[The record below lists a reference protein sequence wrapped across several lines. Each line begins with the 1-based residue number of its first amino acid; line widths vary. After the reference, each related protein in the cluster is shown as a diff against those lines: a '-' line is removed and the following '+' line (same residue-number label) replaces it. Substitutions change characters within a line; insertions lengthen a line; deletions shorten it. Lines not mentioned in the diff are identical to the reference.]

1 MKRVSLFLVVFAV
14 VAASFA
20 GCKKEEDKFGFVKIV
35 NSSTVRA
42 DGGIGEY
49 DNTDKMEV
57 FLGLAPGSEQLFEL
71 KAGKQ
76 YVVVAW
82 EEDVTA
88 NDLVC
93 SPQILTVIEDKR
105 RRLL

>member
-42 DGGIGEY
+42 DGDNEERVASKSEIERRKQEQFSRFEHIETVRRAAEYISFEKKGRGE
-49 DNTDKMEV
+49 DIDRDLFNA
-57 FLGLAPGSEQLFEL
+57 FLRSF
-71 KAGKQ
+71 
-76 YVVVAW
+76 
-82 EEDVTA
+82 
-88 NDLVC
+88 
-93 SPQILTVIEDKR
+93 
-105 RRLL
+105 